1 MMSNWDSLSDA
12 YKYLIDDCVLTR
24 DLAKCVK
31 LKNEEKKDMMNK
43 ATFTVEDIKNS
54 YFVIKGRVYDVIDFE
69 AFFGDGLFTRSTATV
84 KVDLESKHPMK
95 AILKIVPEIE
105 NVIFNEPATIVFWT
119 DGTKT
124 VVKANDEEFDPEKG
138 LVMAIA
144 KKRFGNEG
152 NYYNHI
158 KKWLPDGK

>member
-1 MMSNWDSLSDA
+1 MTSWDYELG
-12 YKYLIDDCVLTR
+12 KYLYDDTVLTR
-24 DLAKCVK
+24 DLAKFVK
-31 LKNEEKKDMMNK
+31 LKSEEKKDMMNK
-43 ATFTVEDIKNS
+43 ATFTVEDIENS

-69 AFFGDGLFTRSTATV
+69 AHFGNGLFTRDTAIV